1 MGERRPSTCLLFQ
14 TTPVMRLFIVLL
26 FSGLLTQMALAQHPE
41 EAAVLAVTQQ
51 IFDGI
56 NQKNGDLIRSA
67 MIPEG
72 MVMATFQ
79 QEGTHR
85 ARFTSAED
93 FISQVDNPPQE
104 FHERMFE
111 TTVHIQKGIAVVWA
125 AYDFHL
131 DGAFSHCGIDNFSL
145 VKIGEEWKVVSLTY
159 TVEMEGCAKRP
170 PIERG
175 SDG

>member
-1 MGERRPSTCLLFQ
+1 
-14 TTPVMRLFIVLL
+14 
-26 FSGLLTQMALAQHPE
+26 
-41 EAAVLAVTQQ
+41 
-51 IFDGI
+51 
-56 NQKNGDLIRSA
+56 
-67 MIPEG
+67 
-72 MVMATFQ
+72 
-79 QEGTHR
+79 
-85 ARFTSAED
+85 
-93 FISQVDNPPQE
+93 
-104 FHERMFE
+104 
-111 TTVHIQKGIAVVWA
+111 VVWA